1 MRGTLFFRG
10 PGLIGPLRG
19 QRLDPFHLRMY
30 PEVVLLLAD
39 QGLVQQFDLSL
50 KVHQCR
56 FDAHQSIFIAHGS
69 LCSC

>member
-1 MRGTLFFRG
+1 MWGAFFFRR

-19 QRLDPFHLRMY
+19 ERLNPFDLRLH

-56 FDAHQSIFIAHGS
+56 FDTH
-69 LCSC
+69 